1 MKLLLLGTV
10 GLICNAQ
17 ISGII
22 RPYEAPA
29 IPPVRLNNSDRVG
42 TLMRAG
48 KIYLSL
54 HDAIELAME
63 NNLDLEIARY
73 GPLLANSAQNRANA
87 GGPYRGVP
95 SGATQISSVDSGLG
109 VAGSIQAAGLG
120 SGGGNGGGGGG
131 GGASIQQIGQVTP
144 NLDPVLTNSTAFSH
158 ITQPQVNT
166 LLSQTTELVQAK
178 HTYTTILQQGLIS
191 GGTLQITDYEQ
202 SVKENAPSDVLNP
215 ALAPYISISLS
226 HNLLQGFGIQL
237 NNRDIRIAKMNAEGS
252 KEAFRSQL
260 LDLVANVQNLYW
272 DLVAANDT
280 LKARRQSLEIARKFY
295 DDTKAEI
302 ELGALARVQL
312 PAAQAEFALRQQDLV
327 IAESTVTQQEI
338 RLKDLL
344 SRREDP
350 TLDQAP
356 IVPLDHIDVPAQ
368 DDLPPLRKL
377 VETAMAKRP
386 DVVVSAIRDKTQEI
400 SSAGTATL
408 LLPSLTA
415 GATLTDRSAA
425 GTPQASSG
433 VTPSS
438 FFVGGYG
445 TALGQIFRRDFPSE
459 SARISISLPIG
470 NRSAQADYGI
480 DQLSIRQSEVQG
492 QRDNNQIVVDISNQ
506 VIGLRQ
512 ARARYATASE
522 ARLLQEQL
530 LKAEQQKFAFGQ
542 TKTTAALIASQRA
555 LVVAQTAEI
564 NALTACAHAKA
575 ALDQVLGLTLETNH
589 IELDPALNSP
599 GPR

>member
-1 MKLLLLGTV
+1 MRLLLMAGFCTL
-10 GLICNAQ
+10 CSAQ
-17 ISGII
+17 VSHIA
-22 RPYEAPA
+22 RPYEAAPV
-29 IPPVRLNNSDRVG
+29 PPVKLNNSDRIG

-48 KIYLSL
+48 KLYLSL
-54 HDAIELAME
+54 QDAIALAIE

-73 GPLLANSAQNRANA
+73 GPLLAASAQNRADA

-95 SGATQISSVDSGLG
+95 SGSAQISSVDSGLG

-120 SGGGNGGGGGG
+120 GGGGNSGGGGT
-131 GGASIQQIGQVTP
+131 GGAAIEQIGQVTP

-158 ITQPQVNT
+158 ITQPQVT
-166 LLSQTTELVQAK
+166 TVLSQTNALVQSK
-178 HTYTTILQQGLIS
+178 HTYTTLLQQGLLT

-215 ALAPYISISLS
+215 ALAPYLSISIS

-237 NNRDIRIAKMNAEGS
+237 NNRDIRIAKLNAAGS
-252 KEAFRSQL
+252 KETFRSQL

-280 LKARRQSLEIARKFY
+280 VKARKQALDIAQKFR

-302 ELGALARVQL
+302 DLGALARVQL
-312 PAAQAEFALRQQDLV
+312 PAAEAELALRSQDLI
-327 IAESTVTQQEI
+327 IADSTVTAHEI

-344 SRREDP
+344 SRHNDIAF
-350 TLDQAP
+350 DSAP
-356 IVPLDHIDVPAQ
+356 IVPLDYIDVPAQ
-368 DDLPPLRKL
+368 EDLPPLRKL
-377 VETAMAKRP
+377 VEIALSKRP
-386 DVVVSAIRDKTQEI
+386 DVAVSDIRDTTQKI
-400 SSAGTATL
+400 SSAGTATQ
-408 LLPSLTA
+408 LLPSLSV

-433 VTPSS
+433 VPPSS

-459 SARISISLPIG
+459 SARVSISLPIG
-470 NRSAQADYGI
+470 NRAAQADYGI
-480 DQLSIRQSEVQG
+480 DLLAIRQSDVQSL
-492 QRDNNQIVVDISNQ
+492 RDNNQIVVDISNQ

-522 ARLLQEQL
+522 TRRLQEQL
-530 LKAEQQKFAFGQ
+530 LTAEQQKFAFGQ
-542 TKTTAALIASQRA
+542 TKTTAALIAAQRA
-555 LVVAQTAEI
+555 LVSAQTAEI
-564 NALTACAHAKA
+564 NALTSYAHAKA
-575 ALDQVLGLTLETNH
+575 SLDQVLGQTLEANH
-589 IELDPALNSP
+589 IDLDSAP
-599 GPR
+599 GVP